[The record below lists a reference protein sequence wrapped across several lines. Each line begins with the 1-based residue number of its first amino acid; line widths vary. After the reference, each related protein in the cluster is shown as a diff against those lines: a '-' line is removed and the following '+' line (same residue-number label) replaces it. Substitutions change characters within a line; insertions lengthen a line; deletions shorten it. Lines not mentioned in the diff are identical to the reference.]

1 MTTQVNEAAAF
12 YQALEK
18 LSKDT
23 NKTIYQVLQEYPH
36 MKEWQNRIIQ
46 NENSL
51 TESKADKQLLNG

>member
-23 NKTIYQVLQEYPH
+23 GKSIYEVLQEYPH
-36 MKEWQNRIIQ
+36 MKDWQNKIIQ
-46 NENSL
+46 NESSL
-51 TESKADKQLLNG
+51 TENKSDKQLLNG